1 MPTNVKKTSNES
13 GGNDHRSLGEVC
25 AMFPLSPLENFM
37 RVVYDEFDGD
47 GAVCSVARVRGVIQR
62 GPLEQALLLLQKRHP
77 KLRARFGENR
87 DGKPCFQID
96 ESVPALPLQMKD
108 FETGELP
115 WQKEAIE
122 SFSAKLDVETG
133 PLCKISVL
141 RNVPESRCDILT
153 TFHHAIIDGVSVQ
166 RFIDDLLTYYDKV
179 ANEPPGPST
188 VDALT
193 EPLPFVSAQSPPLT
207 SSWIHRSAM
216 FIRLCGF
223 LIRKRL
229 GSWTSLPSDAVT
241 WAPRWSRTV
250 LSAEETEALLAS
262 CRDNGT
268 TLYGLIFAAALSSLT
283 AIMEDRPLRFA
294 CRCPINMRQV
304 PGFEVSDLHLGC
316 FVSGFDQVYT
326 IRKTP
331 SFWDLARRGRQDVQ
345 RFVEKQGPIMGLNL
359 LRFLNMSSWRGGK
372 RDTLGIDNLGVARV
386 LGTYGDL
393 TLEEISSVVANKNFG
408 VSLMLLPCTLLGRLN
423 ITVGTVNVAEKFGQ
437 LFQERFF
444 DTLSSVIGSG
454 TRG

>member
-1 MPTNVKKTSNES
+1 
-13 GGNDHRSLGEVC
+13 
-25 AMFPLSPLENFM
+25 
-37 RVVYDEFDGD
+37 
-47 GAVCSVARVRGVIQR
+47 
-62 GPLEQALLLLQKRHP
+62 
-77 KLRARFGENR
+77 
-87 DGKPCFQID
+87 
-96 ESVPALPLQMKD
+96 
-108 FETGELP
+108 
-115 WQKEAIE
+115 
-122 SFSAKLDVETG
+122 
-133 PLCKISVL
+133 
-141 RNVPESRCDILT
+141 
-153 TFHHAIIDGVSVQ
+153 
-166 RFIDDLLTYYDKV
+166 
-179 ANEPPGPST
+179 
-188 VDALT
+188 
-193 EPLPFVSAQSPPLT
+193 
-207 SSWIHRSAM
+207 
-216 FIRLCGF
+216 
-223 LIRKRL
+223 
-229 GSWTSLPSDAVT
+229 
-241 WAPRWSRTV
+241 
-250 LSAEETEALLAS
+250 
-262 CRDNGT
+262 
-268 TLYGLIFAAALSSLT
+268 
-283 AIMEDRPLRFA
+283 
-294 CRCPINMRQV
+294 MRQV